1 MYRILI
7 GDEILLQ
14 TDSPRFVKKNPNS
27 GAYIQCDFAQAECV
41 AINGRRFS
49 ISGRDLVADAPDVV
63 TVKQIDAASNAL
75 ATEKDINLAFYA
87 IQKMAQE
94 INERLGV

>member
-1 MYRILI
+1 MYRILL

-14 TDSPRFVKKNPNS
+14 TDSPRFVRKNPSS

-49 ISGRDLVADAPDVV
+49 ISGRKLVADAPDVV

-75 ATEKDINLAFYA
+75 ATEQDINLLFFALTNV
-87 IQKMAQE
+87 INDINQKLE
-94 INERLGV
+94 G